1 MSDVIYVSEK
11 GMERLVAELTRVEA
25 EFRTLC
31 EERTTA
37 CELSGDGWHDNPY
50 LNLLQQ
56 REAAKTLEIR
66 DLRDLVS
73 RARIFEAPALRSTS
87 RVEIGSI
94 VEILVTDNATGR
106 EETQRWELVGHG
118 EGDRGVRRLSYTS
131 PMGRAIMGCATGDLV
146 EAMLPGRAV
155 TLEVVAL
162 MPSWATSPTA
172 RSAHGP

>member
-11 GMERLVAELTRVEA
+11 GMQRMVEELARIEA

-66 DLRDLVS
+66 DLRDQVS
-73 RARIFEAPALRSTS
+73 RARVFERPAQPSTT
-87 RVEIGSI
+87 RVEIGVI
-94 VEILVTDNATGR
+94 VELLVTDNTSGR
-106 EETQRWELVGHG
+106 EDTQLWEIVGHG

-131 PMGRAIMGCATGDLV
+131 PMGRAIIGCAPGDIV
-146 EAMLPGRAV
+146 EATLPGRAV
-155 TLEVVAL
+155 SIEIVSLRS
-162 MPSWATSPTA
+162 SWGQAA
-172 RSAHGP
+172 